1 MLSCRVLGKG
11 KPVVLLHG
19 SLVSGSWGGFDE
31 LLSKYFK
38 VYVPELPGF
47 GKSTI
52 IKDKIHN
59 TDLFAGELAKFVENK
74 KLQNSPII
82 ALSLGCVVAAKCARN
97 LRLKNKLIFVGAP
110 LKIDGWV
117 ASHIQK
123 VPSFLR
129 RLLVSTTFGKEKL
142 LIPALRANIGK
153 ANRKNDLALL
163 KKLVKTH
170 PNSLVDI
177 NYKNEVEIDFI
188 NALKEIKNSIIYI
201 YGQND
206 KQKDFANINNI
217 KYFEIKDSGH
227 NVFEGNPDSLLTLIK
242 EII

>member
-19 SLVSGSWGGFDE
+19 SLVSRSWGGFDE

-59 TDLFAGELAKFVENK
+59 TDLFAGELAKFIENK

-82 ALSLGCVVAAKCARN
+82 ALSLGCVVAAKCIKN
-97 LRLKNKLIFVGAP
+97 LGLKNKLIFVGAP
-110 LKIDGWV
+110 LKIEGWL
-117 ASHIQK
+117 ASLMQK
-123 VPSFLR
+123 VPYFLR
-129 RLLVSTTFGKEKL
+129 RLLVSTTFGKEIL
-142 LIPALRANIGK
+142 LIPALRENIGK
-153 ANRKNDLALL
+153 ANRKKDQALL
-163 KKLVKTH
+163 KKLTDTH

-177 NYKNEVEIDFI
+177 DYKNEVEIDFR
-188 NALKEIKNSIIYI
+188 NALKEIKNSVKYI

-206 KQKDFANINNI
+206 KQKKFANINNI
-217 KYFEIKDSGH
+217 KYLEIKNSEH
-227 NVFEGNPDSLLTLIK
+227 NVFEGNPSSLLKLIK
-242 EII
+242 KLI